1 MKESLHIAA
10 ISDTHGCLKNTY
22 IPKCDVLTIS
32 GDFSELCLDRQTSY
46 DGPLCNW
53 ITNKFL
59 PWMIG
64 LPCNR
69 VIFIPG
75 NHDFITEHDWF
86 RQWFNTQLEVMDK
99 NYPGTNEDNKPSRK
113 IVYLCYDLYEYKGY
127 KFYGCPTSDILN
139 WAWSANNDYTRYK
152 VPAGTDILLVHQAP
166 DWMDLGTSHFGG
178 GVTRNFGSTML
189 LNALADDPKNLPA
202 LLLCGH
208 IHSGN
213 HQPVLYELRD
223 EDHRIHSCVMANV
236 STKDEDYY
244 EYFHCR
250 NFILTP
256 VYNQTHIETWV
267 SPVEDLHEIKKYN
280 HRDNFIV

>member
-1 MKESLHIAA
+1 MKEPLHIAA
-10 ISDTHGCLKNTY
+10 IGDIHGCLKNTY

-46 DGPLCNW
+46 DGPLCGW

-59 PWMIG
+59 PWMIS
-64 LPCNR
+64 LPCDR

-86 RQWFNTQLEVMDK
+86 KQWFNTQLEVMDK

-139 WAWSANNDYTRYK
+139 WAWSANNDYTKYK

-189 LNALADDPKNLPA
+189 LNALADDPKNLPT

-213 HQPVLYELRD
+213 HQPVLYELHD
-223 EDHRIHSCVMANV
+223 EDQRIHSCVMANV

-244 EYFHCR
+244 EHFHCR

-280 HRDNFIV
+280 RRDNFIV